1 MERCGHE
8 RRRGPLTG
16 GRCAMPPRKG
26 SAVLATRRRMSL
38 CWTAAVARLIW
49 PQGCSTGLCYCPHF
63 RATVVQYVPRVS
75 HPLFLAPCHTAPI
88 PPFPCFPCHNKIY
101 HARLTIGVVGF
112 GNFGQFI
119 SRFFARQGHRVIGQ
133 SRGNYDEKAAAIGCE
148 YVNKPDLLMDA
159 KPDVVIFCTS
169 IMSLHTVLSKFPVHR
184 LSGVLVAD
192 VLSVKMYPHDL
203 LIRMLPSSADIV
215 CTHPMFGP
223 ESGRDSW
230 KGLPF
235 VYDVVR
241 VDPLRKKVCNNFIS
255 MWKREECKMVAM
267 ESFEHD
273 EYAAST
279 QFITH
284 TTGTLARS
292 SIRAN
297 GVGRML
303 SELNVVSTPI
313 NTRGFESLLSV
324 VDTTTKDSDDL
335 FYGLYKYNPQARAQ
349 LDKLESALRNIRT
362 RLEAAEAAEAA
373 AAKKM
378 EKKYG
383 LMNVN
388 TKYSSISEEVLQNLI
403 LRVTAKS

>member
-1 MERCGHE
+1 M
-8 RRRGPLTG
+8 L
-16 GRCAMPPRKG
+16 
-26 SAVLATRRRMSL
+26 TRRYQTAVYPL
-38 CWTAAVARLIW
+38 CNI
-49 PQGCSTGLCYCPHF
+49 
-63 RATVVQYVPRVS
+63 
-75 HPLFLAPCHTAPI
+75 
-88 PPFPCFPCHNKIY
+88 
-101 HARLTIGVVGF
+101 
-112 GNFGQFI
+112 
-119 SRFFARQGHRVIGQ
+119 
-133 SRGNYDEKAAAIGCE
+133 
-148 YVNKPDLLMDA
+148 
-159 KPDVVIFCTS
+159 
-169 IMSLHTVLSKFPVHR
+169 R

-297 GVGRML
+297 GVGA
-303 SELNVVSTPI
+303 T
-313 NTRGFESLLSV
+313 GFLTIRDISSV
-324 VDTTTKDSDDL
+324 YDL
-335 FYGLYKYNPQARAQ
+335 FGFFFTQ
-349 LDKLESALRNIRT
+349 D
-362 RLEAAEAAEAA
+362 
-373 AAKKM
+373 
-378 EKKYG
+378 
-383 LMNVN
+383 VC
-388 TKYSSISEEVLQNLI
+388 
-403 LRVTAKS
+403 